1 MFPWVNRLPSVAG
14 ATVYGTTGN
23 DYIYQNPAEVSAMRS
38 FNKTL
43 IGRAG
48 TDFIEAGFGN
58 DKLYGGAGNDELRG
72 GPGNDRIEGGSGVD
86 RAQFGFAKGSY
97 TIALIQGGITISH
110 TAPAL
115 PGWPAGVPYI
125 REGKDTISFDVEYV
139 TFNDFNG
146 SNSKVTYSTAS
157 LARLANRNTSFDSLS
172 KADAIIGYQ
181 IREGTRSS
189 ESILGSTK
197 NEHLRGADGND
208 VLFGGDGSDL
218 LEGGNGVDTFV
229 FRKVSNSRWGNEPD
243 RIIDFSF
250 SENDKID
257 LSRIDAN
264 TGTSYDDDF
273 QWIGRKA
280 FSGMSGELRFTATM
294 DGLKILADLDGDKRA
309 DFVVLIDN
317 SQNIDVGQILL

>member
-1 MFPWVNRLPSVAG
+1 MFPWINRLPSVAG

-23 DYIYQNPAEVSAMRS
+23 DYIYQNPTEVSAMQS

-48 TDFIEAGFGN
+48 KDFIEAGFGN
-58 DKLYGGAGNDELRG
+58 DKLYGGANNDELRG

-97 TIALIQGGITISH
+97 NIALIQGGITISH
-110 TAPAL
+110 TAPAP
-115 PGWPAGVPYI
+115 PGWPVGVPYI

-146 SNSKVTYSTAS
+146 SISKVTYSTAS
-157 LARLANRNTSFDSLS
+157 LARLASRNTSFDSFS
-172 KADAIIGYQ
+172 KADTIIGYQ

-189 ESILGSTK
+189 ESILGSSK
-197 NEHLRGADGND
+197 DEHLRGAGGND

-218 LEGGNGVDTFV
+218 LEGGNGADTFV
-229 FRKVSNSRWGNEPD
+229 FRNVSNSRWDKEPD

-250 SENDKID
+250 SDNDKIN

-264 TGTSYDDDF
+264 TETSFDDAF

-280 FSGMSGELRFTATM
+280 FSGISGELRVTAST
-294 DGLKILADLDGDKRA
+294 DGLKILADLDGDKCA
-309 DFVVLIDN
+309 DFAILMDN
-317 SQNIDVGQILL
+317 LYTIDVGQILL